1 MFVMRFARV
10 LQESVSDGSA
20 QFEVTR
26 SLVCV
31 WVASNVKF
39 IFFKSNNHPLSLS
52 AHSISRLVVSAMQCM
67 MTIIRLHQHIF
78 LRVKVG
84 CHFKMVTTAKS

>member
-1 MFVMRFARV
+1 MRFALV

-52 AHSISRLVVSAMQCM
+52 AHSISRLVVSAMHKLNIHC
-67 MTIIRLHQHIF
+67 
-78 LRVKVG
+78 LRNIVCQV
-84 CHFKMVTTAKS
+84 AYSLI